1 MNGVPT
7 GNKVPIST
15 AAGASNAASTSSTSS
30 YAGRIARNHGE
41 NRGVGANICDYRA
54 YTIQKYAFDTPFI
67 PASPDPTILPDTPSG
82 VNGSSKLAK
91 ITEGSFASPDSR
103 DALQVQDSDDLAFGT
118 GEFTVEMFFY
128 TNTVSGNDVLYDSRE
143 ATGGT
148 PINGFSIVRNNDQLR
163 TYSGGYSL
171 TPSTF
176 RVGNK
181 RWYHLAITRESTTKK
196 MYIDGI
202 EVGSV
207 SFSNDLSQPKATVGS
222 DVNGSEEWDGFISS
236 FRLVKGTALY
246 TSNFTPPSA
255 PLTNVTNTKL
265 LCCQSNTSHTESTV
279 IPDVT
284 QFPAPYSAVNKFS
297 SIKYY
302 TTVKQNVTSAT
313 TLPMSNPSHYGG
325 KALDLG
331 SGGFQITT
339 VNSASE
345 DFFMGMWVH
354 FDSYGTSKQFGVD
367 IANNYVYF
375 ETQSNGAVKI
385 RHITDGGSTSSN
397 TSLDDGN
404 WHHVALSR
412 TGDTLYG
419 FVDGTAVVS
428 DDGGMTFN
436 SGNSVSANSKF
447 NFWGADNNFTS
458 YNIDGQIIDAFIY
471 IGKGVSS
478 YTNPTAPLVGN
489 DGTINHFSGFTDS
502 DAYYISPC
510 VDVTGSSANSLSGFF
525 KEVAGASTGTASNFT
540 PFNTDINTVRG
551 QETGYCTM
559 NPLKDLRTT
568 VQFQMAISI
577 ILNQAQVVMFQMY
590 YWYSSLENGTGNL
603 HCWR

>member
-1 MNGVPT
+1 
-7 GNKVPIST
+7 
-15 AAGASNAASTSSTSS
+15 
-30 YAGRIARNHGE
+30 
-41 NRGVGANICDYRA
+41 
-54 YTIQKYAFDTPFI
+54 
-67 PASPDPTILPDTPSG
+67 
-82 VNGSSKLAK
+82 
-91 ITEGSFASPDSR
+91 
-103 DALQVQDSDDLAFGT
+103 
-118 GEFTVEMFFY
+118 
-128 TNTVSGNDVLYDSRE
+128 
-143 ATGGT
+143 
-148 PINGFSIVRNNDQLR
+148 
-163 TYSGGYSL
+163 
-171 TPSTF
+171 
-176 RVGNK
+176 
-181 RWYHLAITRESTTKK
+181 
-196 MYIDGI
+196 
-202 EVGSV
+202 
-207 SFSNDLSQPKATVGS
+207 
-222 DVNGSEEWDGFISS
+222 
-236 FRLVKGTALY
+236 
-246 TSNFTPPSA
+246 
-255 PLTNVTNTKL
+255 
-265 LCCQSNTSHTESTV
+265 
-279 IPDVT
+279 
-284 QFPAPYSAVNKFS
+284 
-297 SIKYY
+297 
-302 TTVKQNVTSAT
+302 
-313 TLPMSNPSHYGG
+313 MSNPSHYGG

-559 NPLKDLRTT
+559 NPLDQRFTD
-568 VQFQMAISI
+568 
-577 ILNQAQVVMFQMY
+577 
-590 YWYSSLENGTGNL
+590 NGTISNGNL
-603 HCWR
+603 DYSQSSTGGRAARCTIGVSSGKWYWEFTHLGGNNSHGIQKLSNIGAYPGTDNDGISWFVGGNIYRNGSTSTYSGKTYAVGDCIGTALDLDNGTLVYYKNGVSQGVAASGLTGTWFPSFGSSNVSVVSFTSNFGQKPFKFPPPDGFQSLNAANVRPEKVIARPDQYVGVTKYTSNNNTLSVSDYKFQPDLLIFKNRDTANHWGWFDSVRGANKQLSSNRTREEITTSGSGYGTGTMNSFDPFGFTLGDDVGSNVTNYPSGDKHVAYGFKGSGGNKNTFNVDDVGYASASASGITDGTIPLTGCSVGTRQGFSILKYTGSGSNGTLAHGLSQAPDFFFRTRS